1 MSRKKLLLS
10 IFLTAA
16 LVSAGVVLPSI
27 KRAEHPEAQE
37 HPKKQMTQKPKLP
50 SENTA
55 LTRVSS
61 LADLQYL
68 GFESLE
74 YFFSS
79 VQIEDL
85 KEQLAAYLQET
96 GKTENFSVTFL
107 ADETSYPTSGETILS
122 FALSDGSTLPVTCQ
136 TATGN
141 FTFGEEHWQMDPEH
155 SLIPRIYAR
164 QTDDSLPAVT
174 TEEIEFL
181 QEGGYADTKSN
192 VDKHTGSSM
201 EKDAANHNEA
211 LDESENEIEID
222 TEEAQ
227 P

>member
-16 LVSAGVVLPSI
+16 LVSAGIVLPSI
-27 KRAEHPEAQE
+27 KRAEHPKAQE
-37 HPKKQMTQKPKLP
+37 HPKHQMAQKTKIP

-61 LADLQYL
+61 PADLQYL

-96 GKTENFSVTFL
+96 GKTETASVTFL
-107 ADETSYPTSGETILS
+107 ADETSYPTSGETILT
-122 FALSDGSTLPVTCQ
+122 FALSDGRTLLVTCQ

-141 FTFGEEHWQMDPEH
+141 FTFGEEHWQMNPEH

-174 TEEIEFL
+174 TEEIEFM

-192 VDKHTGSSM
+192 ADKYPGSST
-201 EKDAANHNEA
+201 EKDAANHNEV